1 MLDYLCSQR
10 DYLTKGKQMAEAV
23 STWAEQFEKY
33 WSDYVSSRTTEQLRD
48 EAESLEEDFADYERI
63 GQGISTKETIRYN
76 KITEE
81 LHRRG
86 IRVR

>member
-1 MLDYLCSQR
+1 
-10 DYLTKGKQMAEAV
+10 MAEAV
-23 STWAEQFEKY
+23 STWAEQFDKF

>member
-1 MLDYLCSQR
+1 
-10 DYLTKGKQMAEAV
+10 MAEAV

>member
-1 MLDYLCSQR
+1 
-10 DYLTKGKQMAEAV
+10 MAEAV
-23 STWAEQFEKY
+23 STWAEQFDKF
-33 WSDYVSSRTTEQLRD
+33 WSDYVSSRTTEQLQA
-48 EAESLEEDFADYERI
+48 EAESLEENFADYERI

>member
-1 MLDYLCSQR
+1 
-10 DYLTKGKQMAEAV
+10 MAEAV
-23 STWAEQFEKY
+23 STWAEQFEKF
-33 WSDYVSSRTTEQLRD
+33 WNDYVSSRTTEQLQD
-48 EAESLEEDFADYERI
+48 ELESLERDFADYAEI

>member
-1 MLDYLCSQR
+1 
-10 DYLTKGKQMAEAV
+10 MAEAV
-23 STWAEQFEKY
+23 STWAEQFDKF

-48 EAESLEEDFADYERI
+48 EAESLEDDFADYERI